1 MIGTAGTTAY
11 TPTPRVNYSSSTPT
25 GGWGYDDGT
34 HYGDT
39 VGTYSDR
46 FNSYSLPL
54 KPEPPNPL
62 KDPKNWALW
71 FREFLALI
79 FPRVRMEVLMPPEPI
94 LKRLAYRCRSGTIP
108 IREWKMKNW
117 VQALYQQI

>member
-1 MIGTAGTTAY
+1 VIGSAGTTAY
-11 TPTPRVNYSSSTPT
+11 VPNPRVNYASSTPT

-34 HYGDT
+34 HYGDYT
-39 VGTYSDR
+39 
-46 FNSYSLPL
+46 NSYAVR

-71 FREFLALI
+71 FREFLALV

-117 VQALYQQI
+117 VQALNQQI